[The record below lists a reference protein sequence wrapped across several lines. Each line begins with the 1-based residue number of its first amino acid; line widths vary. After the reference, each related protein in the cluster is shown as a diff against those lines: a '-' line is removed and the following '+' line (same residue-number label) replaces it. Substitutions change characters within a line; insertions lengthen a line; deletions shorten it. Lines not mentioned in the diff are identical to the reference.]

1 MAVVF
6 TFVLC
11 QALCSD
17 KKGEF
22 PVFPRKNLIAYESLG
37 RRLVREVQT
46 RWANLIIYCSQIQLP
61 SNDSTG
67 KVSRSNP
74 ISSNTFLKGSLAS
87 FSSISLR
94 AVTIRVCLIAHN
106 LEKGRNL
113 TCTSAFTKTRLQ
125 TFFPNS
131 RSNK

>member
-37 RRLVREVQT
+37 RRLCYLQSPSFLLNPNIGQHIAFLVRYALLQVVT
-46 RWANLIIYCSQIQLP
+46 TLIVVGTFDMIV
-61 SNDSTG
+61 STLLS
-67 KVSRSNP
+67 K
-74 ISSNTFLKGSLAS
+74 K
-87 FSSISLR
+87 
-94 AVTIRVCLIAHN
+94 TI
-106 LEKGRNL
+106 E
-113 TCTSAFTKTRLQ
+113 
-125 TFFPNS
+125 
-131 RSNK
+131 